1 MFEDF
6 KKYEEF
12 EPAGLEL
19 PKITLDKK
27 LLSNL
32 NLSEGCSSLEV
43 LKSLAR
49 KGIKEKEIDKLP
61 NKKEYYDRAKY
72 EIDTFEELGFVDYV
86 LLNWEVVSYAKGSNF
101 AVGDGRGSAPSSLI
115 LYLLGITNKD
125 PIPSSLFF
133 ERFVSKNRAKKIVD
147 KNGKEFIVGSLAPDV
162 DTDVSNDDREDVV
175 KFIEEKHEG
184 RTSKIL
190 TFNTFSSKLCIKEC
204 AKFFGKVSDE
214 ESNKISDL
222 IPKQHGIVLP
232 LKKAYEESSSFKD
245 WCDHNKDIYERAL
258 LVEDLNKN
266 TGVHPSG
273 IAICSQ
279 KIDDVIPLQKSKD
292 DKIISGYDMND
303 VADLM
308 VKFDILG
315 LRTLSIANK
324 ACQKIGISLDDIDEE
339 DPFIYDC
346 LQNFEHPCGLFQI
359 SADTNAEVTKRV
371 KPSNLSELSDVVALA
386 RPAALQFVD
395 DYIGQK
401 EEERAL
407 NLHPELDKILARSK
421 NVILYQEQ
429 LMQIANKV
437 FGLSLDDAETLRRI
451 VGKKKVDEMPVW
463 EVKIFRA
470 AEERGLS
477 RDLAQYYWNAL
488 DASAN
493 YSFNASHSLCYAT
506 LAAKTVWLKYK
517 YPKEFFTSILEVS
530 EYEQDPLEVIAEV
543 NRELPYF
550 NISLLPPSLE
560 KSSMDFLI
568 EEDNIRYSLKSIKG
582 VSERTKKC
590 LENFVKLNP
599 QNKYDVFA
607 FAKECSINIGVLSSM
622 IYAGALGQENR
633 SRKALE
639 AQAFNI
645 LTDREKRQFYRLG
658 EKYNYDLLESISDC
672 VKRGVIGDDNKLVMK
687 ESRFETFKNKFE
699 PYKKLYQENR
709 KRGTLSTWWFEKNLL
724 GYSPSHNLIDCFNE
738 TEDLQTIKRVKN
750 DQPSSWRLVGQID
763 NFFVKLDRNNNRYMN
778 LTVSDDTDKVN
789 LLFGDWRGDKLSRFL
804 EENKPSKGDIVV
816 VRGEYSNGT
825 FFVSHLNLLDSKVYL
840 KIKEMK

>member
-86 LLNWEVVSYAKGSNF
+86 LLNWEVVSYAKDSNF

-162 DTDVSNDDREDVV
+162 DTDISNDDREDVV
-175 KFIEEKHEG
+175 KFIEEKHKG

-395 DYIGQK
+395 DYVAQK
-401 EEERAL
+401 QNESPL
-407 NLHPELDKILARSK
+407 GLHPVLDELVKETKNTILF
-421 NVILYQEQ
+421 QET
-429 LMQIANKV
+429 LMQIGHKV
-437 FGLSLDDAETLRRI
+437 FGFTLDEAEMLRRD
-451 VGKKKVDEMPVW
+451 VGKKKVDRISLW
-463 EVKIFRA
+463 RSKIYEA
-470 AEERGLS
+470 AEKKGL
-477 RDLAQYYWNAL
+477 RREVADYYWNSVEA
-488 DASAN
+488 AGSYA
-493 YSFNASHSLCYAT
+493 FNKCIFEEELVT
-506 LAAKTVWLKYK
+506 LESGKQVMLKDCKVGQYIKAYNVKNSEIENVRIKNIYK
-517 YPKEFFTSILEVS
+517 NKKELFEVKLENGKK
-530 EYEQDPLEVIAEV
+530 I
-543 NRELPYF
+543 RT
-550 NISLLPPSLE
+550 
-560 KSSMDFLI
+560 SMDHKFLC
-568 EEDNIRYSLKSIKG
+568 DNG
-582 VSERTKKC
+582 EM
-590 LENFVKLNP
+590 VKL
-599 QNKYDVFA
+599 KD
-607 FAKECSINIGVLSSM
+607 IIG
-622 IYAGALGQENR
+622 
-633 SRKALE
+633 
-639 AQAFNI
+639 
-645 LTDREKRQFYRLG
+645 
-658 EKYNYDLLESISDC
+658 
-672 VKRGVIGDDNKLVMK
+672 
-687 ESRFETFKNKFE
+687 
-699 PYKKLYQENR
+699 
-709 KRGTLSTWWFEKNLL
+709 
-724 GYSPSHNLIDCFNE
+724 
-738 TEDLQTIKRVKN
+738 TE
-750 DQPSSWRLVGQID
+750 
-763 NFFVKLDRNNNRYMN
+763 
-778 LTVSDDTDKVN
+778 
-789 LLFGDWRGDKLSRFL
+789 
-804 EENKPSKGDIVV
+804 
-816 VRGEYSNGT
+816 
-825 FFVSHLNLLDSKVYL
+825 L
-840 KIKEMK
+840 KILSI

>member
-401 EEERAL
+401 AEQSDL
-407 NLHPELDKILARSK
+407 GLHPVLDELVKETKNTILF
-421 NVILYQEQ
+421 QET
-429 LMQIANKV
+429 LMQIGHKV
-437 FGLSLDDAETLRRI
+437 FGFTLDEAEMLRRD
-451 VGKKKVDEMPVW
+451 VGKKKVDKIGLWRTKIYNSAEKKGIKK
-463 EVKIFRA
+463 EVA
-470 AEERGLS
+470 
-477 RDLAQYYWNAL
+477 DYYWRSVEA
-488 DASAN
+488 AGSYA
-493 YSFNASHSLCYAT
+493 FN
-506 LAAKTVWLKYK
+506 
-517 YPKEFFTSILEVS
+517 
-530 EYEQDPLEVIAEV
+530 
-543 NRELPYF
+543 
-550 NISLLPPSLE
+550 
-560 KSSMDFLI
+560 
-568 EEDNIRYSLKSIKG
+568 
-582 VSERTKKC
+582 KC
-590 LENFVKLNP
+590 LSPDSVIKTIDGKKTLQEIKVGESVLAFDVESETNHHVEVLNIH
-599 QNKYDVFA
+599 
-607 FAKECSINIGVLSSM
+607 S
-622 IYAGALGQENR
+622 
-633 SRKALE
+633 
-639 AQAFNI
+639 
-645 LTDREKRQFYRLG
+645 
-658 EKYNYDLLESISDC
+658 
-672 VKRGVIGDDNKLVMK
+672 
-687 ESRFETFKNKFE
+687 
-699 PYKKLYQENR
+699 
-709 KRGTLSTWWFEKNLL
+709 
-724 GYSPSHNLIDCFNE
+724 NE
-738 TEDLQTIKRVKN
+738 TELFEVELENGSKVKCSMDHKFLTEKGMMPLKR
-750 DQPSSWRLVGQID
+750 I
-763 NFFVKLDRNNNRYMN
+763 
-778 LTVSDDTDKVN
+778 
-789 LLFGDWRGDKLSRFL
+789 L
-804 EENKPSKGDIVV
+804 EEDLGILSDPS
-816 VRGEYSNGT
+816 
-825 FFVSHLNLLDSKVYL
+825 F
-840 KIKEMK
+840 